1 MEKTCCRHECQA
13 TLPYH
18 PYENFQEKPFH
29 FHLNWSSWRNKK
41 KKNHKVFMGHST
53 LNDSS
58 FQEVSFPFNTG
69 IHYSRFL
76 SLLFYS
82 PEYILIANL
91 QVWLHNGFVFYFYSE
106 ILDDEYQSYILLTEK
121 GLQRM
126 FFQFN
131 LQYMQLKSQKA

>member
-1 MEKTCCRHECQA
+1 
-13 TLPYH
+13 
-18 PYENFQEKPFH
+18 
-29 FHLNWSSWRNKK
+29 
-41 KKNHKVFMGHST
+41 MGHST

-69 IHYSRFL
+69 IHYSSFL

-126 FFQFN
+126 FFRFN